1 MIELFE
7 LQNIDTGFVLGL
19 LLTGATLIINEL
31 I

>member
-19 LLTGATLIINEL
+19 LLTATTLIINEL

>member
-7 LQNIDTGFVLGL
+7 LQSIDTGFVLGL
-19 LLTGATLIINEL
+19 LLTATTLIINEL

>member
-7 LQNIDTGFVLGL
+7 LQNVDTGFVLGL
-19 LLTGATLIINEL
+19 LLTATTLIINEL

>member
-7 LQNIDTGFVLGL
+7 LQNIDYGFILGL

-31 I
+31 L

>member
-7 LQNIDTGFVLGL
+7 LQNIDAGFVLGL
-19 LLTGATLIINEL
+19 LLTAITLIINEL